1 MARRYGKT
9 YLSIWGDGDFR
20 ALHPDAQRM
29 YLFLTSQQDLSC
41 VGTIPLRISRWA
53 NCAADQTAQQ
63 VRSALAELARGNF
76 IVVDECTEEV
86 LVRSFADADHNGV
99 IHQRRFNRTF
109 PFV

>member
-1 MARRYGKT
+1 MARSYGKT

-53 NCAADQTAQQ
+53 NCAADQTAQRTSGPRR
-63 VRSALAELARGNF
+63 RSWNILIKIGG
-76 IVVDECTEEV
+76 VGG
-86 LVRSFADADHNGV
+86 LVRHEV
-99 IHQRRFNRTF
+99 QC
-109 PFV
+109 

>member
-1 MARRYGKT
+1 MARSYGKT

-53 NCAADQTAQQ
+53 NCAADQLTAEQWQQ
-63 VRSALAELARGNF
+63 TVRMTAELMHAAHAKEDR
-76 IVVDECTEEV
+76 
-86 LVRSFADADHNGV
+86 
-99 IHQRRFNRTF
+99 Q
-109 PFV
+109 